1 MGLATLLPSEGV
13 RKKEGDEVR
22 AKNAFVVLAV
32 GMCIREKELVGLQY
46 TAGCTDGNAIK
57 EFLFEIIT
65 YIEKVAKVPV
75 DWLGFDIGPANQSF
89 LNAVGISL
97 TRGNKDYFIQ
107 HPVRTNDRLYC
118 KPDEVHN
125 IKNVMTGLRNNDYKF
140 SKSQVEQLKLN
151 SNLISFKEV
160 KKIYNSQE
168 KTDLKP
174 ARNLKQE
181 NIIPSNFE
189 KMREKIAYE
198 VFSPDVFTAIDF
210 NDKNAAENG
219 KKNATSAF
227 LQIMS
232 YFHNIVL
239 DNTGWTRDNKDKFD
253 EDIEYLSW
261 LAEEFFPNIQCKT
274 SLRCIPAI
282 SMSLRCLIDLS
293 KIYFQKNYPKVV
305 PAWFLSNA
313 IENIFS
319 MVTSIFKKPTAV
331 TMSQALR
338 VISVNQFEFDPTSAN
353 YSWDDTEVPSIDF
366 IDLLKKFTDNEN
378 QQSSLQIDEETAKV
392 PKITINDA
400 VNVKDIFANELE
412 LNVFHC
418 EVAKMLLK
426 LKSSVKCV
434 ECQSSMIDSENIE
447 TTRSRLFDLKQNANR
462 EKTMAIKPSRSL
474 WDYFLKLEF
483 IFKRLCESTAASDA
497 SFSLNFNESANDL
510 LVPNEH
516 CYATTSKIISLFLK
530 ERLKLKLQCYLPHK
544 SVKHSSRSLAV

>member
-13 RKKEGDEVR
+13 RKKEGNEVR
-22 AKNAFVVLAV
+22 AKNAFVVLGV

-46 TAGCTDGNAIK
+46 TAGCTDGHAIK
-57 EFLFEIIT
+57 EFLFDIIN
-65 YIEKVAKVPV
+65 YIEKVANIEV

-97 TRGNKDYFIQ
+97 TRGNKEYFIQ
-107 HPVRTNDRLYC
+107 HPVRLNDRLYC

-125 IKNVMTGLRNNDYKF
+125 IKNVMTGLRNNDYRF
-140 SKSQVEQLKLN
+140 SKSQVEQLNLN
-151 SNLISFKEV
+151 TNLISFKEV
-160 KKIYNSQE
+160 KKIFNSQE

-210 NDKNAAENG
+210 NDKNATENG

-232 YFHNIVL
+232 YFHGIVL
-239 DNTGWTRDNKDKFD
+239 NNTGWTHENKDKFD

-261 LAEEFFPNIQCKT
+261 IAEEFFPNIQCKT

-282 SMSLRCLIDLS
+282 SMSIRCLIDLS

-338 VISVNQFEFDPTSAN
+338 VISVNQFEFDATSAN
-353 YSWDDTEVPSIDF
+353 YSWDDTEIPSIDF
-366 IDLLKKFTDNEN
+366 IELLQKFTEIEN
-378 QQSSLQIDEETAKV
+378 QRHSLQIDEETTIM
-392 PKITINDA
+392 PKIIIND
-400 VNVKDIFANELE
+400 VVDVEEIFANELDM
-412 LNVFHC
+412 NVFHC
-418 EVAKMLLK
+418 EVAKILS
-426 LKSSVKCV
+426 KSISSIKCV
-434 ECQSSMIDSENIE
+434 ECLSSMIDSENIE

-462 EKTMAIKPSRSL
+462 EKTMAVKPSKSL

-483 IFKRLCESTAASDA
+483 IFKRLCEITAASDA
-497 SFSLNFNESANDL
+497 SFSTSFNESASEV
-510 LVPNEH
+510 LVPYEH
-516 CYATTSKIISLFLK
+516 CYSTTSKILSLFLS
-530 ERLKLKLQCYLPHK
+530 ERLKLNLHCYLPHK